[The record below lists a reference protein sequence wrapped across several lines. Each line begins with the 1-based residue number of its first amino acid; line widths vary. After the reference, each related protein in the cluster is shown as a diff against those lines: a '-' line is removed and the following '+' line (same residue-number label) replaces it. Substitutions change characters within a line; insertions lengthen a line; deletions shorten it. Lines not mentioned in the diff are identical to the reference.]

1 MVSDNRS
8 FAISQRLEPEG
19 SLNRPIIFFF
29 LIITIAFP
37 LDSSA
42 DLAFNRLLK
51 TPNLDPLAILA
62 HTPATETAYLVPE
75 KTLQISLSQS
85 LANNFVQSASKGEAL
100 WLDGESSATDITLSY
115 GLPNDSELSLT
126 ISYLR
131 HSGGRL
137 DKLINKWHQEFGLPS
152 GDRHLVADNQLNYR
166 WTENSK
172 DLIHTRSS
180 VSGVGDTVIGLG
192 KNLRSS
198 PGQRV
203 TLRWALNLPT
213 GNSDK
218 LLSSG
223 ATALST
229 FLIASRVV
237 HFMPFSS
244 VAHLGVGATYA
255 NHRAENDIPHR
266 GISTSAYA
274 GLAAK
279 VTEQLWLKTRI
290 TYAQGRFN
298 SPIPELGKGKARLVF
313 GGSFLLT
320 PRRAIDLAVVE
331 DINVGHSPDVSFHA
345 SFNARF

>member
-1 MVSDNRS
+1 MGTDNRS
-8 FAISQRLEPEG
+8 FAISQLLEPEG
-19 SLNRPIIFFF
+19 TLNRPMALLA
-29 LIITIAFP
+29 LIIAIAFP
-37 LDSSA
+37 LDSKA
-42 DLAFNRLLK
+42 DLASNRLLK

-62 HTPATETAYLVPE
+62 HTPASQTAYLVPE
-75 KTLQISLSQS
+75 KTLQVSLSQS

-100 WLDGESSATDITLSY
+100 WLDGESSATDVTLSY
-115 GLPNDSELSLT
+115 GLPNNLELSLA

-137 DKLINKWHQEFGLPS
+137 DKLINKWHQGFGLPS

-192 KNLRSS
+192 RNLRTS

-218 LLSSG
+218 LVGSG

-229 FLIASRVV
+229 FLIASRVL
-237 HFMPFSS
+237 HFMPSSS
-244 VAHLGVGATYA
+244 VAHLGVGATFA
-255 NHRAENDIPHR
+255 NHLAESDIPHR
-266 GISTSAYA
+266 GISASAYA
-274 GLAAK
+274 GLATK

-298 SPIPELGKGKARLVF
+298 SSIPELGKGKARLVF

-331 DINVGHSPDVSFHA
+331 DISVGRSPDVSFHA